1 MAKLKKDELEKV
13 VRRDMPG
20 YRLARKPRTRPGVD
34 SPRPRPAASAGT
46 PDLEALKRKYAPRKG
61 ANAAAAAA
69 AARAVAARP
78 GTVDDDDEIIAVEPE
93 AAPHPWDRAARP
105 KAVVVSARSKRI
117 VGKQG

>member
-1 MAKLKKDELEKV
+1 MKKGELEKV

-20 YRLARKPRTRPGVD
+20 YRLARKPKTRAGVD

-46 PDLEALKRKYAPRKG
+46 PDLEALKRKYAPRQG
-61 ANAAAAAA
+61 ANAVAADA

-78 GTVDDDDEIIAVEPE
+78 GTVEDDEIVAVEPE
-93 AAPHPWDRAARP
+93 SAPHPWDRAARP